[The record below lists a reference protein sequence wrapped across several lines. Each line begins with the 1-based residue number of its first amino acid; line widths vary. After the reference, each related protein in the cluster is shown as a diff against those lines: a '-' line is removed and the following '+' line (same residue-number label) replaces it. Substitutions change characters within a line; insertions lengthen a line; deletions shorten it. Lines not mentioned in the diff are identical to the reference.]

1 MQIFITALFV
11 IVKNWKP
18 LRCPSAD
25 TGLKKLWNIHTMEYY
40 SAMKKE
46 PAVATYNN
54 LNE

>member
-11 IVKNWKP
+11 IVKTETIQMSFSRQMAK
-18 LRCPSAD
+18 R
-25 TGLKKLWNIHTMEYY
+25 TWNIHTMEYY

-46 PAVATYNN
+46 PAVATYTD